1 MSDPVSNTLENL
13 RAIFQATDSALAEW
27 TEEGNLQLPKLLA
40 KMALRMNWNQDQ
52 IREADPFIRYYL
64 RNHPDWCIT
73 RGAHGGIMR
82 KADQLKRD
90 AVKIAKEQARQ
101 KVEAA
106 NAAKKAAELAAPD
119 SAPAIAE

>member
-1 MSDPVSNTLENL
+1 MSNPVSITLENL

-52 IREADPFIRYYL
+52 VREADPFIRYYL
-64 RNHPDWCIT
+64 RNHPDWHIT

-82 KADQLKRD
+82 KSDKLKRD

-101 KVEAA
+101 QVEAA
-106 NAAKKAAELAAPD
+106 VTAKAAELVAPD
-119 SAPAIAE
+119 SVPAAAE